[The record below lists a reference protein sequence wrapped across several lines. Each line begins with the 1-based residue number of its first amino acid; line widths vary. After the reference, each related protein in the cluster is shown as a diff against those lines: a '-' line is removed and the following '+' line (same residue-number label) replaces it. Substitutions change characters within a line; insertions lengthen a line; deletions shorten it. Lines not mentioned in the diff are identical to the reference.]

1 MGCPEGT
8 PDSSVP
14 ELARAQKVVHVA
26 GRAGGAQARPGMR
39 RAHGLGRRPWR
50 RAAPCWGGEGV
61 GPREP
66 VRARAPGRHLPGGPG
81 WRPSPVPERGGE
93 AGDAAESWPPTQAV
107 LNLSFLDCV
116 RKPGFS
122 IFKGHETEDKV
133 NPSRT
138 LGSVLVVRGKF
149 SLPAAESLA
158 DLPCRLQLAARA
170 DRSELPPTSPVQSDL
185 QGAQVGGGVT
195 ALRVGPPPGPGV

>member
-1 MGCPEGT
+1 MG
-8 PDSSVP
+8 S
-14 ELARAQKVVHVA
+14 
-26 GRAGGAQARPGMR
+26 GGG
-39 RAHGLGRRPWR
+39 HGGER

-81 WRPSPVPERGGE
+81 RRPSPVPERGGE
-93 AGDAAESWPPTQAV
+93 AGDAVESWPPTQAV